1 MIAKVIGNNS
11 NLTSKLFVNIIET
24 VKYNAETKEK
34 TLKILSAFFTPLR
47 LTFFPI
53 KKKTTQITEENK
65 SANPTKISKCNPKK
79 SSATI
84 FFRKVRRISHSPLE
98 LQ

>member
-11 NLTSKLFVNIIET
+11 NLSSKLFVNIIGT
-24 VKYNAETKEK
+24 VKYNAETKDK
-34 TLKILSAFFTPLR
+34 TIKNLSAFFTPLR

-65 SANPTKISKCNPKK
+65 SATPTKISKCNPKN

-84 FFRKVRRISHSPLE
+84 FFRKVRRISYAPLE
-98 LQ
+98 PQ